1 MVLKKLDIH
10 MQQSEIRPLL
20 IPYTKV
26 NWKWV
31 KNLNKKTNSKNPK
44 RKHRRKI
51 INIGLGS
58 YFDERNLC
66 FKEGGKKKTKH
77 KTSLSVCLFGP
88 PLSLVNV
95 QWTSSGQFS
104 CLILSKSLQLHR
116 LQHSRLTCLSPTAEA
131 CSNSCPSS
139 QWCHPT
145 ISSSVQSSS
154 KMGGP
159 APL

>member
-10 MQQSEIRPLL
+10 MQQNEIRPLL
-20 IPYTKV
+20 TPYTKV

-31 KNLNKKTNSKNPK
+31 KNLNRKTNSKNPK

-51 INIGLGS
+51 IDIGLGN
-58 YFDERNLC
+58 YFDERNLY
-66 FKEGGKKKTKH
+66 FKVEEKQKLNIKN
-77 KTSLSVCLFGP
+77 LCVCLGLLHP
-88 PLSLVNV
+88 SLMCNEH
-95 QWTSSGQFS
+95 
-104 CLILSKSLQLHR
+104 LQLSSVAQYCPTLQPHR
-116 LQHSRLTCLSPTAEA
+116 LQHTRLPCLSPTAEV

-159 APL
+159 ALL